1 MNREFIKTQ
10 GKELETLIE
19 TFAKLLGEEFEGI
32 GPGQTF
38 LTDEQYVK
46 WFDMQVAKRPNFVQM
61 LLMPGV
67 QGGRAMVLKYAK
79 LTGAEAIMPVL
90 VKMFA
95 TGREV

>member
-19 TFAKLLGEEFEGI
+19 TFTKLLGEEFEGI

-95 TGREV
+95 TGRE

>member
-1 MNREFIKTQ
+1 
-10 GKELETLIE
+10 
-19 TFAKLLGEEFEGI
+19 
-32 GPGQTF
+32 
-38 LTDEQYVK
+38 
-46 WFDMQVAKRPNFVQM
+46 MQVAKRPNFVQM

-95 TGREV
+95 TGRDA